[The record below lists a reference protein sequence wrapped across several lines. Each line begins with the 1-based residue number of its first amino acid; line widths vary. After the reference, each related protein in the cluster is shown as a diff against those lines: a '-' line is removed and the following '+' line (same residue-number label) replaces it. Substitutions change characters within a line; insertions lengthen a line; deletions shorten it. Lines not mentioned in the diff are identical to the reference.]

1 MSKPDP
7 IELCHQALR
16 ANDAALLR
24 RVLAENPAL
33 KKRVND
39 PVGPFDS
46 PVIICVR
53 TREMLDV
60 LLEVGADINAR
71 SNWWAGSFGLL
82 DTAPPE
88 LAPYAIERGAV
99 VTVHAAARLGM
110 MDKLREMITRETA
123 LVHARGGDGQTP
135 LHFAKNREVAEYLLE
150 HGANIDARDVDHEST
165 PAQYMIQDRQDL
177 VRYLIQRGCGTDIF
191 MAAALGDL
199 SLARK
204 HLDSDP
210 DCVTWRINE
219 QFFPKSN
226 PKAGGTI
233 YNWTLGWHLSP
244 HEVAK
249 KFGHDEIYQLLI
261 ERSPS
266 TVRLINA
273 CWLGDQEMVESVL
286 QAAPEIAGGLSKA
299 DQQQIAHAA
308 RNDNLPAVRLLLKAG
323 FPVEARGQHGA
334 TPIYWA
340 AWHGNVEMVQE
351 ILRYKP
357 RLETDGLDFPGTV
370 LGWAIH
376 GSENGW
382 HRERGDYP
390 KTVEELIRAGAKLP
404 EKIGGTPEV
413 QKVLNRNPSTT

>member
-1 MSKPDP
+1 
-7 IELCHQALR
+7 
-16 ANDAALLR
+16 
-24 RVLAENPAL
+24 
-33 KKRVND
+33 
-39 PVGPFDS
+39 
-46 PVIICVR
+46 
-53 TREMLDV
+53 
-60 LLEVGADINAR
+60 
-71 SNWWAGSFGLL
+71 
-82 DTAPPE
+82 
-88 LAPYAIERGAV
+88 
-99 VTVHAAARLGM
+99 
-110 MDKLREMITRETA
+110 
-123 LVHARGGDGQTP
+123 
-135 LHFAKNREVAEYLLE
+135 
-150 HGANIDARDVDHEST
+150 
-165 PAQYMIQDRQDL
+165 
-177 VRYLIQRGCGTDIF
+177 
-191 MAAALGDL
+191 
-199 SLARK
+199 
-204 HLDSDP
+204 
-210 DCVTWRINE
+210 
-219 QFFPKSN
+219 
-226 PKAGGTI
+226 
-233 YNWTLGWHLSP
+233 
-244 HEVAK
+244 
-249 KFGHDEIYQLLI
+249 
-261 ERSPS
+261 
-266 TVRLINA
+266 
-273 CWLGDQEMVESVL
+273 MVESVL